1 MQNAFSQLKSR
12 LSRHHRYFAVWMLLS
27 FLFVQTAGLLH
38 AEVHHFHEHDESCD
52 IYEEMFKPV
61 DHVAKVLHVEPAY
74 AVIGLAQEIISGLP
88 FQSHIQHFYGRAPP
102 KF

>member
-1 MQNAFSQLKSR
+1 MNKADSSSQSSQTRKHSFL
-12 LSRHHRYFAVWMLLS
+12 AVWMLLS
-27 FLFVQTAGLLH
+27 LLFVQTAGLLH

-61 DHVAKVLHVEPAY
+61 DHVVQVLHVEPSF
-74 AVIGLAQEIISGLP
+74 VLIGLVQETVSGLS
-88 FQSHIQHFYGRAPP
+88 FNSHIQHFFGRAPP

>member
-1 MQNAFSQLKSR
+1 MNTTINNGQLSQPKKHSL
-12 LSRHHRYFAVWMLLS
+12 LAVWMLLS

-61 DHVAKVLHVEPAY
+61 DHVAAVLHVEPAF
-74 AVIGLAQEIISGLP
+74 VVVDLAQEIISGLR
-88 FQSHIQHFYGRAPP
+88 FQNHIQHFHGRAPP
-102 KF
+102 